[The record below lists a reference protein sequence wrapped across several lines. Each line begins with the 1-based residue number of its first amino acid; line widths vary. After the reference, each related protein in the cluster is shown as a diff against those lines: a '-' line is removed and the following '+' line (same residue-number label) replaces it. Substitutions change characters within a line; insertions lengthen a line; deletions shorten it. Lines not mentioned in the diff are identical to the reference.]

1 MATTLEH
8 PTYEFIKY
16 TIAAVATIGIY
27 SVLYR
32 ETKLYRFFEHMFLGL
47 AAGWSITAIWT
58 ENLHDNWWVKL
69 VGSQAEGTDT
79 KAQSGYWA
87 WIMILP
93 LGFLAYTIF
102 SKKHNWMSRIP
113 IGILIGLG
121 AGQAILNWF
130 KLYGPQIDNSVKSV
144 IPTVN
149 DTALMPSTIGM
160 RPDKLAELNNHVY
173 VSQAISNV
181 LFLITLVCVFSYFI
195 FCTEFKSKFLKSTSI
210 AGRMILMV
218 GFGAIFGSTVMTRFA
233 LLIDRMYF
241 VWVEWALDKVPA
253 FFSSLFGG

>member
-1 MATTLEH
+1 MALTLEN
-8 PTYEFIKY
+8 PTYEFFKY
-16 TIAAVATIGIY
+16 TLAAVATIGMY

-58 ENLHDNWWVKL
+58 ENLYQNWWLKL
-69 VGSQAEGTDT
+69 VGKAAEGDSP
-79 KAQSGYWA
+79 AQPGFWA

-121 AGQAILNWF
+121 AGQAIMNWF
-130 KLYGPQIDNSVKSV
+130 ELYGPQIDNSVKTIV
-144 IPTVN
+144 PT
-149 DTALMPSTIGM
+149 ASQFLMPSKFKATPEALTEIS
-160 RPDKLAELNNHVY
+160 NNVY
-173 VSQAISNV
+173 TSQAINNV
-181 LFLITLVCVFSYFI
+181 IFLITLVCVFSYFI
-195 FCTEFKSKFLKSTSI
+195 FCTEYKSKILKSTSL

-218 GFGAIFGSTVMTRFA
+218 GFGAIFGATVMTRFA

-253 FFSSLFGG
+253 FFRGLGGG